1 MTAEGRHD
9 GWQEEYFA
17 TKRCVDAM
25 DLTYYG
31 GRRDAVAP
39 HKKHGAR
46 ARRTTSTVRAFW
58 VVLEGD
64 ARGRPLKVSLPD
76 GKEAIALFSG
86 EEEARMFCH
95 FRQEEE
101 EGASA
106 NIRQTTAGEVLSL
119 LYCPWCAAKHVALD
133 SFSEILG
140 EWLLGLLTLDR
151 EDFARRF
158 ADGGSDPVALRAPW
172 EDPSAVPLR
181 ASPST
186 N

>member
-1 MTAEGRHD
+1 MIVTRKVLL
-9 GWQEEYFA
+9 
-17 TKRCVDAM
+17 KRCADVM
-25 DLTYYG
+25 ELTYG
-31 GRRDAVAP
+31 GRLTAAP
-39 HKKHGAR
+39 HKKHGVR
-46 ARRTTSTVRAFW
+46 ARRTSTVHAFW
-58 VVLEGD
+58 MVLEGS
-64 ARGRPLKVSLPD
+64 ARGLPLMVFLSD
-76 GKEAIALFSG
+76 GTEAMALFSG

-95 FRQEEE
+95 FCE

-106 NIRQTTAGEVLSL
+106 NIRQTTTGEVISL